1 MKHLLSGALFLI
13 CGFCAVSCTHEP
25 VPAQNEQQGTAQSAE
40 QYTAGVINIK
50 LSEDLADKVEADLK
64 SGGMVTKA
72 ASSGL
77 SSLYRELGIMSM
89 ERLFEYAGEYEPRT
103 REAGLH
109 RWYRVVYDRNVS
121 LTKAAGGFSSVP
133 GVETVSPVRAIKPA
147 GFNDPM
153 LPQQWHYYNDG
164 SLSSSHRA
172 GADINVFPVWETFTA
187 GSEKVIVGV
196 VDGGVDWTHEDL
208 AGNYEGG
215 RSFVQGQSLAA
226 HDHGTHVAG
235 TIAAINN
242 NNTGV
247 CGIAGGD
254 ALSGDK
260 GVRILSCQIFKANP
274 QNPGKDLGGDGAAAI
289 KWSAD
294 QGAVISQNSWGYSF
308 ENPEDGAGVQI
319 DQPLKEA
326 VDYFIKYAGCD
337 NAGNQLP
344 DSPMKGGVVIFAAGN
359 DNMPFGPPANY
370 EPIIAVGSISPD
382 FTRAPYS
389 NYGDWV
395 DIAAPGGNSNYTNGD
410 VLSTIPGNKYGWMQG
425 TSMACPHV
433 SGVAALLVSYF
444 GGQGFTNDMLVSRL
458 IGGANTSALSPNAQI
473 GPLMDA
479 LGAFT
484 YGGTTP
490 PDRVSSISATARS
503 NNIKVEWTVTRDE
516 DDKKAF
522 GYMILASKDRDLL
535 NDGLNFRDLPE
546 GVVSMTVTTG
556 DLNVGDAI
564 EGTISDLD
572 FETEYHVAVVGY
584 DYNSNYSG
592 LSPVKSVQTLGN
604 NPPVIRTEYDGDW
617 QIRSHETVDVE
628 FEIYDPDGHKFNIS
642 LTPGSKALTGSSNAV
657 SGKYVLRFVG
667 NADEP
672 GEYQAKLTATDS
684 YGLSATETV
693 TYRILENHPPQIIKD
708 IDDMI
713 LTAMGE
719 RFTIDMS
726 EHLSDPDGEQLRY
739 QVNISDRNVLHIN
752 PSDNILHGTALNF
765 GQSDVSIVASDSRDE
780 TCTLAFKVLVMDP
793 SAGVSAYPN
802 PVTDVLNIRTG
813 EEAETYIRVTSSSGA
828 TIYEKTSVVG
838 AFSPA
843 SIDMGGCAPGRYVVL
858 IRCGGKEYTRTV
870 TKI

>member
-1 MKHLLSGALFLI
+1 
-13 CGFCAVSCTHEP
+13 
-25 VPAQNEQQGTAQSAE
+25 
-40 QYTAGVINIK
+40 
-50 LSEDLADKVEADLK
+50 
-64 SGGMVTKA
+64 
-72 ASSGL
+72 
-77 SSLYRELGIMSM
+77 
-89 ERLFEYAGEYEPRT
+89 
-103 REAGLH
+103 
-109 RWYRVVYDRNVS
+109 
-121 LTKAAGGFSSVP
+121 
-133 GVETVSPVRAIKPA
+133 
-147 GFNDPM
+147 
-153 LPQQWHYYNDG
+153 
-164 SLSSSHRA
+164 
-172 GADINVFPVWETFTA
+172 
-187 GSEKVIVGV
+187 
-196 VDGGVDWTHEDL
+196 
-208 AGNYEGG
+208 
-215 RSFVQGQSLAA
+215 
-226 HDHGTHVAG
+226 
-235 TIAAINN
+235 
-242 NNTGV
+242 
-247 CGIAGGD
+247 
-254 ALSGDK
+254 
-260 GVRILSCQIFKANP
+260 
-274 QNPGKDLGGDGAAAI
+274 
-289 KWSAD
+289 
-294 QGAVISQNSWGYSF
+294 
-308 ENPEDGAGVQI
+308 
-319 DQPLKEA
+319 
-326 VDYFIKYAGCD
+326 
-337 NAGNQLP
+337 
-344 DSPMKGGVVIFAAGN
+344 
-359 DNMPFGPPANY
+359 
-370 EPIIAVGSISPD
+370 
-382 FTRAPYS
+382 
-389 NYGDWV
+389 
-395 DIAAPGGNSNYTNGD
+395 
-410 VLSTIPGNKYGWMQG
+410 
-425 TSMACPHV
+425 
-433 SGVAALLVSYF
+433 
-444 GGQGFTNDMLVSRL
+444 MLVSRL

-490 PDRVSSISATARS
+490 PDRVSAISATARS
-503 NNIKVEWTVTRDE
+503 NNIKVKWTVTRDE

-546 GVVSMTVTTG
+546 EVVSMTVTTG

-657 SGKYVLRFVG
+657 TGKYVLRFVG

-793 SAGVSAYPN
+793 SAAVSAYPN

-843 SIDMGGCAPGRYVVL
+843 SIDMGGCSPGRYVVL
-858 IRCGGKEYTRTV
+858 IRCGGKEYTKTV